1 MPVSPSDFRLRHK
14 TTDRAFY
21 DRAREE
27 GGAFETLFVDADG
40 MLTEGTFTSLFVER
54 DGKLLTP
61 PASRGLLAGVLRAK
75 LLDEGRAVEADLK
88 PSDLEGGFMVG
99 NMIRGLI
106 PARLA

>member
-1 MPVSPSDFRLRHK
+1 
-14 TTDRAFY
+14 
-21 DRAREE
+21 
-27 GGAFETLFVDADG
+27 
-40 MLTEGTFTSLFVER
+40 VER
-54 DGKLLTP
+54 EGKLLTP